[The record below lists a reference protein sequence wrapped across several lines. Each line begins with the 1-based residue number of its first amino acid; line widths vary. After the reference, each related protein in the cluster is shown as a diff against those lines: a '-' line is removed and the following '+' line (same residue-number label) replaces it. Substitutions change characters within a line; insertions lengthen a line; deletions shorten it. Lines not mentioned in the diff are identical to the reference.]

1 MARIRKLLSLD
12 PEVEAHRKA
21 LEILEAHGCSSD
33 FIVECILHYENLLT
47 REELQQ
53 ELEKFLQKKQPDVS
67 ESQIHMERVDDIRK
81 SSSAINK
88 IPSVMFDLM
97 KQI

>member
-53 ELEKFLQKKQPDVS
+53 ELQKFLQELPR
-67 ESQIHMERVDDIRK
+67 MELQEEQNEK
-81 SSSAINK
+81 SSSEINQ
-88 IPSVMFDLM
+88 IPDIMFDLM

>member
-33 FIVECILHYENLLT
+33 FVVECILKYDQILT
-47 REELQQ
+47 KDELRQELQTFFQ
-53 ELEKFLQKKQPDVS
+53 EIAAAPPSQMVKQQAEQKVAGQCMV
-67 ESQIHMERVDDIRK
+67 
-81 SSSAINK
+81 NN
-88 IPSVMFDLM
+88 IPEVMFDIL
-97 KQI
+97 KQL

>member
-12 PEVEAHRKA
+12 PDVEAHRKA

-67 ESQIHMERVDDIRK
+67 EALDMERVDDIRE
-81 SSSAINK
+81 SSSAINQ
-88 IPSVMFDLM
+88 IPAAMFDLM

>member
-12 PEVEAHRKA
+12 PDVEAHRKA

-53 ELEKFLQKKQPDVS
+53 ELRKFMQELPVPEHQEEEPEKNTG
-67 ESQIHMERVDDIRK
+67 
-81 SSSAINK
+81 SSINK
-88 IPSVMFDLM
+88 IPAVMFDLM

>member
-12 PEVEAHRKA
+12 PDVEAHRKA

-47 REELQQ
+47 REDLQQ
-53 ELEKFLQKKQPDVS
+53 ELEKFLQRKSPDVS
-67 ESQIHMERVDDIRK
+67 ESLDMERVDDIRE
-81 SSSAINK
+81 SSSAINQ
-88 IPSVMFDLM
+88 IPAAMFDLM

>member
-12 PEVEAHRKA
+12 PDVEAHRKA

-47 REELQQ
+47 REELKQ
-53 ELEKFLQKKQPDVS
+53 ELEKFFQKKYPDVS
-67 ESQIHMERVDDIRK
+67 ESLDMERVDDIRE
-81 SSSAINK
+81 SSSAINQ
-88 IPSVMFDLM
+88 IPDAMFDLM

>member
-12 PEVEAHRKA
+12 PDVEVHRKA

-47 REELQQ
+47 REDLQQ
-53 ELEKFLQKKQPDVS
+53 EIERLLQKLPAASGTPITENREDG
-67 ESQIHMERVDDIRK
+67 RK
-81 SSSAINK
+81 SSNAINQ
-88 IPSVMFDLM
+88 IPECMFDLM